1 MSPTSRHHVLRPLV
15 IAVAAFVAV
24 GCGGSDDGSDV
35 GGGSGPASLTHLD
48 GTLTQQG
55 ETYVLTPK
63 EGGEPKEFTLGP
75 EVPAAQAAAI
85 VSSGEPA
92 RVTYREGETVAASIG
107 PAPKAG
113 EGVEAYEGLVVSVD
127 DAAIVISGDD
137 GERTF
142 DISGADAGAFD
153 SAHLEEHQQAGE
165 AIRVYFRSDAP
176 DAGISYEDA

>member
-1 MSPTSRHHVLRPLV
+1 MRPSSRHLIA
-15 IAVAAFVAV
+15 IAVTALFVA
-24 GCGGSDDGSDV
+24 GCGGSDDDTSDGTS
-35 GGGSGPASLTHLD
+35 GGGSGTASLTHVD

-55 ETYVLTPK
+55 DAYVLTPK
-63 EGGEPKEFTLGP
+63 DGGEAQEFTLGP

-113 EGVEAYEGLVVSVD
+113 EGVEAYEGLVKSID
-127 DAAIVISGDD
+127 DSTIVISGDD
-137 GERTF
+137 GDRTF

-153 SAHLEEHQQAGE
+153 AAHLEEHQAKGE
-165 AIRVYFRSDAP
+165 PIRVYFRSDAP